1 MFDLD
6 ILKFQHEAQKL
17 GEIDDCGEYSKQAKK
32 VQELRLD
39 FHFIITALRRTSAG
53 KQILYWY
60 NEWNRLG
67 RENPLVFLNN
77 NGIH

>member
-1 MFDLD
+1 MFNLD
-6 ILKFQHEAQKL
+6 IIKFQHEAEKL
-17 GEIDDCGEYSKQAKK
+17 GEMSSDDYYEQFKK
-32 VQELRLD
+32 VQELRND